1 MNKWL
6 LLFSPLS
13 CELHASSSA
22 TLERFKIE
30 FGKEAERG
38 ECLEVTL
45 QDVSQHMNAFA
56 YFLVVFQTHRLW
68 FHFTSLSLWFHHT
81 VFHFFPL
88 ISCLLPTK
96 TRVLGYLPCVNLAPI
111 NVMFTAAVLLG
122 IKDKVMFDLTW
133 AESSP
138 VQGQNHVPAIESLF
152 ICANMRSWQKI
163 WLALL
168 FVLYAA
174 LQNLIPQRHDCR
186 ANVIQEAAP
195 SKCCQRWLSLSA
207 PCMFHLRSFLLRLS
221 LQNGWRIRR
230 TNTSG
235 LKISSWYRFFSSHVA
250 GFSRHQRT

>member
-38 ECLEVTL
+38 RMFGGDIARCQSAHECFCISSSALPDPSPLVPLHLIVTL
-45 QDVSQHMNAFA
+45 VSSHSFP
-56 YFLVVFQTHRLW
+56 
-68 FHFTSLSLWFHHT
+68 
-81 VFHFFPL
+81 FFSPL
-88 ISCLLPTK
+88 ISCLPPTK

-122 IKDKVMFDLTW
+122 IKDKAMFDLTW

-152 ICANMRSWQKI
+152 ICANMRSWQK
-163 WLALL
+163 
-168 FVLYAA
+168 
-174 LQNLIPQRHDCR
+174 NLISAAVR
-186 ANVIQEAAP
+186 ALRCSTKFDTTA
-195 SKCCQRWLSLSA
+195 SWLQS
-207 PCMFHLRSFLLRLS
+207 
-221 LQNGWRIRR
+221 
-230 TNTSG
+230 
-235 LKISSWYRFFSSHVA
+235 
-250 GFSRHQRT
+250 